1 VQPERSEENPTG
13 PSTKL
18 LSGKDVIYTGRGNYV
33 RDDATKYPSRTN
45 LTGGF
50 AGGERGV
57 SKFVKE
63 GDLQFEEEFRP
74 QVWPAVIIM
83 HIQCML

>member
-1 VQPERSEENPTG
+1 VQPEPDEMAPTG

-33 RDDATKYPSRTN
+33 RDDAMKYPSRTK

-57 SKFVKE
+57 SQFVKE
-63 GDLQFEEEFRP
+63 GDLQFEDEFRP
-74 QVWPAVIIM
+74 QVQPDVTTILI
-83 HIQCML
+83 